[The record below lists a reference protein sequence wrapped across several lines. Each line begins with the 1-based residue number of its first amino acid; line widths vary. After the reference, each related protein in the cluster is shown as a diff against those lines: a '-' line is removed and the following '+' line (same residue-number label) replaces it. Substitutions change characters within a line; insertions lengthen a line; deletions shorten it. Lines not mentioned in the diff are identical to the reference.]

1 MTNDTLRTAFQDIYR
16 QKEWMSDVSRLAAE
30 LDRTA
35 ITSFAEHARQFE
47 LANLADSFR
56 QSGLSDLALRFP
68 QFDLPPLVDS
78 ATVAAFT
85 EMQNRLA
92 LASEPFKFALPPRD
106 DILLI
111 AQHIAE
117 FVEPH
122 RRFMEGL
129 EWQNDLASRMASI
142 NVAWTMPDSIL
153 HSGVAFGKLAHLSD
167 VVHFDA
173 PFAPVTRDYVENKF
187 GTVIQPDDDA
197 DAESREEKYGEAGR
211 DAALVAFPTQE
222 YPAVI
227 MAAGFSLSIPTPPAP
242 QPIEN
247 ITGEAIYSDEHHA
260 VLRSVEVHM
269 RMFVSAELT
278 AAAGIHWIKQ
288 RVPGDM
294 RARWENKRDAARAVG
309 WPVFDLIHYADFN
322 DLAQV
327 ITLKPNWDSVFK
339 AVFGNKEGVQE
350 SLRRLSPLRNDN
362 AHHRPL
368 CQTEI
373 LFLAAEATRLMRA
386 IGVLRLN

>member
-1 MTNDTLRTAFQDIYR
+1 MINDPLRTAFQDIYR
-16 QKEWMSDVSRLAAE
+16 QQEWISEASRLAAE
-30 LDRTA
+30 LDRTG
-35 ITSFAEHARQFE
+35 ITSFAEHARQLE
-47 LANLADSFR
+47 LVKLAEHFQ
-56 QSGLSDLALRFP
+56 QSGLNDLALRFS
-68 QFDLPPLVDS
+68 QFDLPRLVDS
-78 ATVAAFT
+78 PTVAAFT
-85 EMQNRLA
+85 ELEKRWA
-92 LASEPFKFALPPRD
+92 LASETLKFALPPRD
-106 DILLI
+106 DISLI
-111 AQHIAE
+111 AQHVAE

-153 HSGVAFGKLAHLSD
+153 HSGVAFGTLSHLSD
-167 VVHFDA
+167 VVHFDP
-173 PFAPVTRDYVENKF
+173 PFAPVTRDFVEAEF
-187 GTVIQPDDDA
+187 GAVVQLDDDA
-197 DAESREEKYGEAGR
+197 DAGSREEHYAEAGR
-211 DAALVAFPTQE
+211 NAALVAFPARE

-227 MAAGFSLSIPTPPAP
+227 VAAGFNLAIPQPPAP
-242 QPIEN
+242 QPVEN
-247 ITGEAIYSDEHHA
+247 INGEAIYSDDHHA

-269 RMFVSAELT
+269 RLFVSAELT

-294 RARWENKRDAARAVG
+294 RQRWEGKRDAARAFG

-339 AVFGNKEGVQE
+339 PVFGHKEGVQE

-368 CQTEI
+368 CPTEI

-386 IGVLRLN
+386 IGVLRSN